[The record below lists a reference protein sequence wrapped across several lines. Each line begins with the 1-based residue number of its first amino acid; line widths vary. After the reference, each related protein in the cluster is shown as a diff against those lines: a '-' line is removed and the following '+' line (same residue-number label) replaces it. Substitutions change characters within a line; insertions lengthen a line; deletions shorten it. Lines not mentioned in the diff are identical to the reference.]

1 MDIKRYTFT
10 IALPLIVIVVLTVN
24 VLNGDIYAFDEY
36 IYSLVA
42 GIISDDLTFIMKVIT
57 FLASGT
63 FLCILSALLVLSILF
78 KKGMN
83 SFYTAVQVINIT
95 LSSLLNVGV
104 KNLICRSRP
113 NILQLMEV
121 TGYSFPSGHSMA
133 SMSFYGFAIYLCC
146 RFYKG
151 KYKDSLIILLAIL
164 IVLIGFSRIY
174 LGVHYTSD
182 VIGGFAFGLLWLGLF
197 TIMIEKLKEKLL

>member
-197 TIMIEKLKEKLL
+197 TIMIERLKEKLL

>member
-1 MDIKRYTFT
+1 LDIKRYTFT

>member
-182 VIGGFAFGLLWLGLF
+182 VTGGFAFGLLWLGLF